1 MKNGH
6 AHLTKA
12 ERKRAVDRAERVKYN
27 KSHPKKAAR
36 KGNKRKGAR
45 PGARLAYD

>member
-6 AHLTKA
+6 SRLTAA
-12 ERKRAVDRAERVKYN
+12 ERRKAVDRAERVKYN
-27 KSHPKKAAR
+27 KTHPKKAAR
-36 KGNKRKGAR
+36 KGNRRKGAR